1 MKKWMSIL
9 LAGVMLVGL
18 CGCNNTP
25 DVSDDDSSVTT
36 TTATI
41 TATTTS
47 TTTATTDHQTPLNIP
62 QQFLHIIND
71 QQEFYFADYN
81 AEDGVSSYY
90 LSDFLAEY
98 RDAIGRYTLIDM
110 DGDNQEE
117 LIMELEREEDKLII
131 RKDGSSFIGFRF
143 GLRGMYR
150 INIDG
155 SFLWNTKAG
164 KIFGCSKLQF
174 NGNEYNEIELWR
186 MELSTDNTTF
196 EYFVDGKSVSEE
208 YFNSKAV
215 ESDEIVWHQWEDNP

>member
-1 MKKWMSIL
+1 MNKLISLL
-9 LAGVMLVGL
+9 LAGMVLVGL
-18 CGCNNTP
+18 CGCNTASNTLEGA
-25 DVSDDDSSVTT
+25 DNSTATTT
-36 TTATI
+36 TTA
-41 TATTTS
+41 S
-47 TTTATTDHQTPLNIP
+47 QTTTANNQMPLDIP
-62 QQFLHIIND
+62 KLFMPIIND
-71 QQEFYFADYN
+71 QQSFCVADYH
-81 AEDGVSSYY
+81 AQDGISHYY
-90 LSDFLAEY
+90 LSNFLAE
-98 RDAIGRYTLIDM
+98 RQDTIKRYTLIDM

-150 INIDG
+150 INLDG

-186 MELSTDNTTF
+186 VELSTDNTTF

-215 ESDEIVWHQWEDNP
+215 ESDEIVWHQWEDNT